1 MVARWNEAAR
11 WGFFIIATFAAG
23 VRSVPGYDDWPEI
36 VCVCLLFAGF
46 LLWALGL
53 YIYMWVRVIQQIREL
68 RGNQRISGPTTSTAT
83 SHHGRRSL
91 PASSERDL
99 LLPAQGDC
107 SVWRLEPSGEYL
119 GRDG

>member
-1 MVARWNEAAR
+1 MVAIWNEGAKWAAF
-11 WGFFIIATFAAG
+11 GILMVMAG
-23 VRSVPGYDDWPEI
+23 IRSVPGYDDWPEI
-36 VCVCLLFAGF
+36 VCVMLLFGGF
-46 LLWALGL
+46 LAWALGL

-68 RGNQRISGPTTSTAT
+68 CGNQRISGPTTAT
-83 SHHGRRSL
+83 SHHGRRFL

-107 SVWRLEPSGEYL
+107 SVWRLVPSGEYL